1 VKIYGVPPSTFVR
14 AVRLTC
20 HEKGVAYEL
29 VTGAPGAAHLP
40 AHPFGKIPIFQHKD
54 TLLFESSA
62 ICRYI
67 DRVFPGPAL
76 QPADALGAA
85 RCDMWISFVCDYF
98 YKSHSLGVFLPRF
111 GLRKLPEAEIQ
122 ANLLT
127 MRAHMAVADKQLAAT
142 PYLAGEQMTLA
153 DLFLAPI
160 IFYVPEVPEAE
171 KIAKDMPNLVRW
183 AKSMGGRASI
193 KATDPQF
200 PPKTKAASARPAW
213 GRSLR

>member
-1 VKIYGVPPSTFVR
+1 MSDVKIYGVPPSNFVR

-20 HEKGVAYEL
+20 HEKGVDYEL
-29 VTGAPGAAHLP
+29 VPGIPGSAHFP
-40 AHPFGKIPIFQHKD
+40 VHPFGKIPIFQHKD
-54 TLLFESSA
+54 LVLFESQA

-76 QPADALGAA
+76 QPSDPVSAA

-111 GLRKLPEAEIQ
+111 GLRKLPEADIQ
-122 ANLLT
+122 ANLVT

-142 PYLAGEQMTLA
+142 PYLVGDQLTLA
-153 DLFLAPI
+153 DLFLLPI
-160 IFYVPEVPEAE
+160 FFYVPEVPEA
-171 KIAKDMPNLVRW
+171 KAIAGDFPNLIRW
-183 AKSMGGRASI
+183 ARMIGPRPSV

-200 PPKTKAASARPAW
+200 PPKAKAA
-213 GRSLR
+213 